1 MKWKWRS
8 LSRVWLSA
16 APWTTQ
22 PMGSSRPESWSGQPF
37 PPPGDLPNPGIKP
50 QSPALQ
56 VDPSPAEPQGKPS
69 IRTLL
74 PERYYSGRRKM
85 TTGNA
90 GDIEGMKSNKKV
102 NLPVNQNAILAA
114 LKIFWSMVHWGEFY
128 IRYISCSAVLDSL
141 WPHGLVACQAPPSM
155 EFSRQEQWSGWPL
168 LSPGESP
175 WLRDRIWSPVF
186 QAGSLLSGPPGKL
199 TVCSR
204 VHL

>member
-1 MKWKWRS
+1 
-8 LSRVWLSA
+8 
-16 APWTTQ
+16 
-22 PMGSSRPESWSGQPF
+22 MGSSRPESWSGQPF

-114 LKIFWSMVHWGEFY
+114 LKIF
-128 IRYISCSAVLDSL
+128 
-141 WPHGLVACQAPPSM
+141 
-155 EFSRQEQWSGWPL
+155 
-168 LSPGESP
+168 
-175 WLRDRIWSPVF
+175 
-186 QAGSLLSGPPGKL
+186 
-199 TVCSR
+199 
-204 VHL
+204 